1 MRFAEVALFTAC
13 IACLP
18 AARIARADEK
28 GACMAAHEHG
38 QEVRLANHWIEARR
52 LFLDCAQPRCPGLI
66 VRDCTRWEGELAQ
79 QIPSVIVLAKRAD
92 GSDVGDVALFVDGA
106 LFASKLPAV
115 PIALDPGEHVLRFE
129 RPGWSPVEMRV
140 ILHDREHDRKV
151 EVHLDGPASEGT
163 SSRGGAPVAG
173 YGFAAVA
180 AVATAA
186 AVTFVVMGKIREHDL
201 ATSPCGQAGTC
212 ADADVA
218 PIRVDYIVSGI
229 AAGVAAL
236 TAGIAIWQFVAHG
249 ARSKTASAWPL
260 RLEF

>member
-1 MRFAEVALFTAC
+1 MRLAEIALFTAC
-13 IACLP
+13 VAS
-18 AARIARADEK
+18 AVRVARADEK
-28 GACMAAHEHG
+28 SACMAAHEHG

-52 LFLDCAQPRCPGLI
+52 LFLACAQPRCPNLI

-106 LFASKLPAV
+106 LLASKLPAV

-129 RPGWSPVEMRV
+129 HPGWSAVETRV

-151 EVHLDGPASEGT
+151 EVQLDPPSSEGAAA
-163 SSRGGAPVAG
+163 RGGAPVAG
-173 YGFAAVA
+173 YGFAAIA
-180 AVATAA
+180 AAATAA
-186 AVTFVVMGKIREHDL
+186 AVTFVVIGKVREHDL
-201 ATSPCGQAGTC
+201 ATSTCGRAGTC
-212 ADADVA
+212 ADSEVA

-229 AAGVAAL
+229 AAGVAAVA
-236 TAGIAIWQFVAHG
+236 AGIAIWQFVAHG
-249 ARSKTASAWPL
+249 APSKTASTWPL